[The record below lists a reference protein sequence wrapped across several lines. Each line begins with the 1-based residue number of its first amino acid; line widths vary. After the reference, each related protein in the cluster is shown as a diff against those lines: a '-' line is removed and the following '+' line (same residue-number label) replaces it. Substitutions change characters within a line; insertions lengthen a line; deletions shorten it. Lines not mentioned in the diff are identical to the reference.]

1 MERIVDQIIV
11 SCGRGA
17 TTEYDIPQEKVE
29 DSDNATEIEGNDD
42 IESNEDA
49 VKATEQCLAGLRDGM
64 FVYFP
69 IHYVIIKTSDKPP
82 FQGRL

>member
-49 VKATEQCLAGLRDGM
+49 VKATEQCLAGLRECL
-64 FVYFP
+64 F
-69 IHYVIIKTSDKPP
+69 I
-82 FQGRL
+82 FQFIL